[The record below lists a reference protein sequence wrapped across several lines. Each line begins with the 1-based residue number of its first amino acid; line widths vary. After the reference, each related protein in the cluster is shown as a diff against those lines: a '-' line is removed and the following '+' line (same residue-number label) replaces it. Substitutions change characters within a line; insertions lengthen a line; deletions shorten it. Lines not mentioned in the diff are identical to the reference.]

1 MLLQLGFG
9 LIVQCAFLI
18 NFMAVFALYSL
29 AKKEKKKKN
38 AFFVSELIWVDSEAL
53 GRLFGHAWGS

>member
-1 MLLQLGFG
+1 MLLQIGFG

-29 AKKEKKKKN
+29 AKKEKKKGYCRKV
-38 AFFVSELIWVDSEAL
+38 VSKKS
-53 GRLFGHAWGS
+53 RFGQVNKGYVV

>member
-18 NFMAVFALYSL
+18 NFMAVFALVFNWQ
-29 AKKEKKKKN
+29 KRKENK
-38 AFFVSELIWVDSEAL
+38 AEGFFVSKSI
-53 GRLFGHAWGS
+53 